1 MLKKILIANRG
12 EIAVRIIRAC
22 REMDIASVAVYS
34 AIDRKAPHVLLADE
48 AYNIGP
54 APASES
60 YLRADKIIDT
70 AKKCSAEA
78 IHPGYGFLSENGE
91 FAKNCEDN
99 GIIFI
104 GPLPDAI
111 RKMGSKTEAREIMSK
126 AGVPIVPGCEGVSDP
141 DEALTEA
148 EKIGYPVMIK
158 ASFGG
163 GGKGMRVVEEAKVLP
178 AALESAAREAL
189 SAFGN
194 GIVYM
199 EKFLPDPRHI
209 EIQVLADNH
218 GNVIHLGERECSIQR
233 RHQKVVE
240 ESPSAV
246 ITDEIRSAMSEA
258 AVQAAKA
265 CGYRNAGTVEFM
277 YSQGKFY
284 FLEMN
289 TRLQVEHPVT
299 ELITGVDLVKEQIL
313 IASGEPLRLKQEDI
327 RRRGHAIEC
336 RIYSEDENFLPA
348 IGTIDDY
355 VVPQGPGIRV
365 DGGVELGSEISVHYD
380 PMIAKLLVWGE
391 DRLTAIS
398 RMKRALSEYRIGGVS
413 TTIPFCMTVMNN
425 KSFVEGDYNTGFV
438 AKHFKEFAQPPDDV
452 FKAAVTAASIYHLKD
467 KSSGNNFLPYVEGT
481 LKGSPGLGWRDTGRM
496 ENLR

>member
-1 MLKKILIANRG
+1 MFDKILIANRG
-12 EIAVRIIRAC
+12 EIALRVIRAC
-22 REMDIASVAVYS
+22 REMGITSVAVYS
-34 AIDRKAPHVLLADE
+34 DIDRRAPHVLLADE

-60 YLRADKIIDT
+60 YLRADKILEV
-70 AKKCSAEA
+70 AKKCKADGV
-78 IHPGYGFLSENGE
+78 HPGYGFMSENGE
-91 FAKNCEDN
+91 FAKECEAS
-99 GIIFI
+99 GITFI

-111 RKMGSKTEAREIMSK
+111 RMMGSKTEARDIMSK

-141 DEALTEA
+141 DEALAEA
-148 EKIGYPVMIK
+148 EKIGYPVIIK

-163 GGKGMRVVEEAKVLP
+163 GGKGMRVVENAKSLP
-178 AALESAAREAL
+178 AALEAAGREAL

-194 GIVYM
+194 GTVYM
-199 EKFLPDPRHI
+199 EKFLADPHHI
-209 EIQVLADNH
+209 EIQVLADNF
-218 GNVIHLGERECSIQR
+218 GNTIHIGERECSIQR

-240 ESPSAV
+240 ESPSAI
-246 ITDEIRSAMSEA
+246 ITEDIRSQMGEA

-277 YSQGKFY
+277 FSQGKFY

-299 ELITGVDLVKEQIL
+299 ELVTGIDLVKEQIL
-313 IASGEPLRLKQEDI
+313 IASGEKLRYQQSDI
-327 RRRGHAIEC
+327 TRRGHAIEC

-348 IGTIDDY
+348 TGTINDY

-391 DRLTAIS
+391 DRPTAIT
-398 RMKRALSEYRIGGVS
+398 RMKRALTEYRIGGVC
-413 TTIPFCMTVMNN
+413 TTIPFCLTVMDNEEFI
-425 KSFVEGDYNTGFV
+425 KGDYNTGFV
-438 AKHFKEFAQPPDDV
+438 AKHFTEFPKPPEDV
-452 FKAAVTAASIYHLKD
+452 LKAALAAASIYHLKD
-467 KSSGNNFLPYVEGT
+467 KSSSTETLPYVEGT
-481 LKGSPGLGWRDTGRM
+481 LEGSPRLGWRVTGRV